1 MVETNFKLKELKLD
15 EDKHEE
21 KKEKVLKQEGVV
33 EGKKNSETTGNSS
46 KKCSDFDTVIGYIE
60 DMLIGIYRYF

>member
-15 EDKHEE
+15 ESNCEE
-21 KKEKVLKQEGVV
+21 KKEKISKQDGVV
-33 EGKKNSETTGNSS
+33 DGKKNSETNGNSS

-60 DMLIGIYRYF
+60 DMLIGIYRNF